1 MKIKNKRAFTMVE
14 LIVVVTILTILGAI
28 GFISYQGQI
37 ESSRNTSRQTDI
49 LNLGVELK
57 NHKLKNGIYP
67 NPGDYFNIMYNGTGN
82 IVAKQGFMNS
92 KVYSTE
98 IITAPLD
105 PNYKIPY
112 LYSVT
117 KNNQF
122 YELATIIEPI
132 EDTEKTKT
140 YLVGD
145 YQTVAKDILP
155 TILLATSTGTNNNV
169 EISSGTTAGNL
180 NRLTF
185 LANNSS
191 LNLAYGNNLTTPIS
205 TRTSFDSIF
214 SESGVIYSQYPGY
227 SSCQEIYDAGRSVG
241 SGTYQIL
248 DTNGVVTN
256 TGCSMVFGVQAYVG
270 GAIYT
275 KGQSFSFDGLTWYV
289 SANTKIAYTK
299 DSGTNDLPINLTDSD
314 NIFVFD
320 NGQTLIKGTNAFII
334 RTLNQG
340 ATQLYNYGI
349 SYTSGRLWNEGS
361 ITNYGAD
368 STTRKAS
375 YTADKSMLGDYFQW
389 GRNTPVSLTGTTTS
403 LYNTTGYLTGG
414 VNLSTDYG
422 FVTTLIS
429 TGSWLGTYHN
439 SSSGIVWTNSGIGN
453 NGPCPSNYHVP
464 TTITIGS
471 GEWKKVI
478 ELVTGLTSAW
488 TSTER
493 GNLQKYLLL
502 PMAGYRN
509 YYAGDFDEQGSYGRY
524 WASSTNGDNTYYLNF
539 YSTGLS
545 PISSNNRAYGFS
557 VRCFKN

>member
-14 LIVVVTILTILGAI
+14 LIVVVTILTILWAI
-28 GFISYQGQI
+28 WFISYQWQI

-49 LNLGVELK
+49 LNLWVELK
-57 NHKLKNGIYP
+57 NHKLKNWIYP
-67 NPGDYFNIMYNGTGN
+67 NPGDYFNIMYNWTGN
-82 IVAKQGFMNS
+82 IVAKQWFMNS

-140 YLVGD
+140 YLVWD

-155 TILLATSTGTNNNV
+155 TILLATSTWTNNNV
-169 EISSGTTAGNL
+169 EISSWTTAWNL

-191 LNLAYGNNLTTPIS
+191 LNLAYWNNLTTPIS

-214 SESGVIYSQYPGY
+214 SESGVIYSQYPWY
-227 SSCQEIYDAGRSVG
+227 SSCQEIYDAWRSVW

-248 DTNGVVTN
+248 DTNWVVTN
-256 TGCSMVFGVQAYVG
+256 TGCSMVFWVQAYVW

-275 KGQSFSFDGLTWYV
+275 KWQSFSFDWLTWYV

-299 DSGTNDLPINLTDSD
+299 DSWTNDLPINLTDSD

-320 NGQTLIKGTNAFII
+320 NWQTLIKWTNAFII
-334 RTLNQG
+334 RTLNQW

-349 SYTSGRLWNEGS
+349 SYTSWRLWNEWS
-361 ITNYGAD
+361 ITNYWAD

-375 YTADKSMLGDYFQW
+375 YTADKSMLWDYFQW
-389 GRNTPVSLTGTTTS
+389 WRNTPVSLTWTTTS
-403 LYNTTGYLTGG
+403 LYNTTGYLTWW
-414 VNLSTDYG
+414 VNLSTDYW

-429 TGSWLGTYHN
+429 TGSWLWTYHN
-439 SSSGIVWTNSGIGN
+439 SSSWIVWTNSGIWN

-464 TTITIGS
+464 TTITIWS
-471 GEWKKVI
+471 WEWKKVI

-493 GNLQKYLLL
+493 WNLQKYLLL

-509 YYAGDFDEQGSYGRY
+509 YYAWDFDEQGSYGRY